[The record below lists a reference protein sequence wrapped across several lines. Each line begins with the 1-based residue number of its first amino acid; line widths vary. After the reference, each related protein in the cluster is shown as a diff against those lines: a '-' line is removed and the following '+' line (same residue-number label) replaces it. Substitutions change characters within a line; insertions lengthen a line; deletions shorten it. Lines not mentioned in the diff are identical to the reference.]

1 MAEVTIRIDS
11 AQVEA
16 LLDRGPRRVNDALR
30 LGMEDA
36 AALLLRTMKT
46 YPPAISGSSYRRRN
60 ILLDSW
66 SRDIQGSGISIR
78 AEITSS
84 GYIAPYNRYV
94 QDREQQARVHRG
106 RWITVQSA
114 AERNAAGI
122 NRMFATR
129 LRNALR

>member
-16 LLDRGPRRVNDALR
+16 LLDRAPRRVNDALR

-36 AALLLRTMKT
+36 AALLLRTLKT
-46 YPPAISGSSYRRRN
+46 YPPKVDSTTYRRTGTLGR
-60 ILLDSW
+60 SW
-66 SRDIQGSGISIR
+66 SRTISGGGATVR